1 MNYSMVQR
9 LILKDWYFNR
19 WGIAG
24 YLVAGALAL
33 AMVGFGNEVAF
44 SAGSIL
50 LITVLITVGIHL
62 TMATVINE
70 RSEHTLPF
78 VMSLPISAM
87 EYTTAKILAN
97 LLIFLIPWTTML
109 VAAVAVIASR
119 ATVPDGLIPFVVI
132 ILTEILVSSCLL
144 MAVALVTESQGWTIG
159 AIVFGNLFFQAFL
172 YYVAHIPSI
181 AQAISADSLAWNGAE
196 IALLLGEVAA
206 IIGLIGLT
214 FWLQARKTDFV

>member
-1 MNYSMVQR
+1 MVQR

-19 WGIAG
+19 RGIAG
-24 YLVAGALAL
+24 YLIAGALAL
-33 AMVGFGNEVAF
+33 AMVGFGNEIAF
-44 SAGSIL
+44 NAGSIL

-109 VAAVAVIASR
+109 IAAVAVIASR

-172 YYVAHIPSI
+172 YYVSHIPSI
-181 AQAISADSLAWNGAE
+181 AQAITADSLADAIVG
-196 IALLLGEVAA
+196 LL
-206 IIGLIGLT
+206 GLT